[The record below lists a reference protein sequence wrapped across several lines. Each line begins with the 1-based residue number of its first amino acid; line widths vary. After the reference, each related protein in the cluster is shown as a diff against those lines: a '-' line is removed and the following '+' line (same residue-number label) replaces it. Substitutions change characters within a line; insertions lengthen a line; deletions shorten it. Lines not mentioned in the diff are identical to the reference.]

1 MANIERTASC
11 PPQLSVESNEESC
24 DEAGSQEVF
33 NDLSP
38 SVSNEVSPIKSSS
51 EMLRAVD
58 MQAEWGRGQI
68 FLSNALYNPIRDG
81 GGVQHPPTENQL

>member
-58 MQAEWGRGQI
+58 MQAVRWTGSI
-68 FLSNALYNPIRDG
+68 FFPMLYSL
-81 GGVQHPPTENQL
+81 ENSYVCFVF

>member
-51 EMLRAVD
+51 EML
-58 MQAEWGRGQI
+58 QAGRNVKNVPKKYSHLLGANI
-68 FLSNALYNPIRDG
+68 
-81 GGVQHPPTENQL
+81 H